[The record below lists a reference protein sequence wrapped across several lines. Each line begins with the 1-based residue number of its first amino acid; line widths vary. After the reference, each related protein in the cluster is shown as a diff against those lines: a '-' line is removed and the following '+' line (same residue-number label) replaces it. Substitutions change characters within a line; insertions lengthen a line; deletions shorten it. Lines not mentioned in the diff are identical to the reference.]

1 MSVPQPTT
9 TQAIESGWRS
19 LALFARNFVRHPLSV
34 GTCVPSSPW
43 VVERALAMADVEN
56 MHTLVE
62 YGPGVGTFTAA
73 LLERMRRQARLVAIE
88 SNIEFVEHMRQ
99 QPQLADPRLSLLHGS
114 AADAVELLRRR
125 GIHGADLVVS
135 GIPLGALPA
144 STRKP
149 LIDATAALIGEH
161 GRLLVYQYSTA
172 AERLLSPRF
181 ELLQRAVE
189 WRNLW
194 PMRLYLYR
202 RRVH

>member
-9 TQAIESGWRS
+9 TQVIESGWRS

-43 VVERALAMADVEN
+43 VVERALAMTDVAG

-88 SNIEFVEHMRQ
+88 SNGAFVEHMRQ
-99 QPQLADPRLSLLHGS
+99 QPRLADPRLSLLHGS
-114 AADAVELLRRR
+114 AADALELLQRR
-125 GIHGADLVVS
+125 GVVGADLIVS
-135 GIPLGALPA
+135 GVPLSALPKA
-144 STRKP
+144 TRER
-149 LIDATAALIGEH
+149 LVDATAALLGEH
-161 GRLLVYQYSTA
+161 GRLLVYQYSSA

-181 ELLQRAVE
+181 ELLQHATE

-194 PMRLYLYR
+194 PMQLYLYR
-202 RRVH
+202 RRVR